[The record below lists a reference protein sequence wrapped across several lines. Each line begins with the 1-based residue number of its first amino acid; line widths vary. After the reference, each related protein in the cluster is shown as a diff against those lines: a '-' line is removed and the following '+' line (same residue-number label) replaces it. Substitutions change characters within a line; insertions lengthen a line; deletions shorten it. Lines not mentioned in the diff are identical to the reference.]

1 MTMPTRRFAA
11 VTLDARGGGIAAV
24 SRLLWRAV
32 ADAWPEES
40 ELVTL
45 MPPSASGAA
54 RPSALA
60 KARFAA
66 DVLTTHVRGTVRW
79 TLYSHL
85 ALARLQPWLH
95 GRLARPY
102 AIFLHGIEAWR
113 PLSSTD
119 VRAVTGASLLIANSS
134 YTARRLRATHRWIGP
149 IAECALALP
158 DVPVRAFSRPSTP
171 PTVLIV
177 ARMSAAERYKGHD
190 QLLEAWPAV
199 RSRIPGARL
208 LVVGDGDDASRLKG
222 KAAALGLG
230 DSVIFTGFV
239 ADAVLDDIYE
249 KASVFAMPSRDEGF
263 GLVYL
268 EAMRRGLPC
277 IGSIHDA
284 AADVIVDGQTGYLV
298 DQVDVDALADRIVHL
313 LETPSLGI
321 EMGARG
327 RERLAQCYG
336 YERFRHTLVGLL
348 SDAFES
354 GRRAY
359 AVGAKPAGVSEAPRH
374 PTSSR

>member
-1 MTMPTRRFAA
+1 MSMPTRRFAA

-32 ADAWPEES
+32 AEAWPGES

-54 RPSALA
+54 RPSAVA

-66 DVLTTHVRGTVRW
+66 SVLTTHVRGAVNW

-85 ALARLQPWLH
+85 ALARLQPWLN
-95 GRLARPY
+95 GRFARPY

-113 PLSSTD
+113 PLSSPE
-119 VRAVTGASLLIANSS
+119 VRAIKGASLLIANSP
-134 YTARRLRATHRWIGP
+134 YTARRLRAMHDWIGP

-158 DVPVRAFSRPSTP
+158 DAPVRPFNRPGTP

-199 RSRIPGARL
+199 ASRITDARL
-208 LVVGDGDDASRLKG
+208 VIVGDGDDAARLRG
-222 KAAALGLG
+222 KAAALGLN
-230 DSVIFTGFV
+230 DSVTFTGFV
-239 ADAVLDDIYE
+239 TDAVLDEMYG

-284 AADVIVDGQTGYLV
+284 AGDVIVDGQTGYLV
-298 DQVDVDALADRIVHL
+298 DQADVAALAYRIVHL
-313 LETPSLGI
+313 LETPSLGL

-327 RERLAQCYG
+327 RERLAQCFG
-336 YERFRHTLVGLL
+336 YERFRHRLVGLL

-354 GRRAY
+354 GRPAY
-359 AVGAKPAGVSEAPRH
+359 AVGAQPGSAGASEGSRH
-374 PTSSR
+374 